1 MPAYTRTSA
10 ICLPQIQFEI
20 FHVSDW
26 SEQIANAMIYNM
38 LIYFFLL
45 YVFYFVYISIL
56 YVQG

>member
-26 SEQIANAMIYNM
+26 SEQIANAMINNM
-38 LIYFFLL
+38 LVYFSFYISLFLL
-45 YVFYFVYISIL
+45 IL
-56 YVQG
+56 QI